1 MIPKFSK
8 VEIILL
14 DDNKNKGLPSK
25 EKLEFFDCGLMI
37 TGDYIIV
44 TIDTKEGVDKPNVSL
59 GKIFHLN
66 KIEAYK
72 TTSY

>member
-8 VEIILL
+8 VEIMLI
-14 DDNKNKGLPSK
+14 DNQKNKGLPSK
-25 EKLEFFDCGLMI
+25 ERLEFFDCGLMI

-44 TIDTKEGVDKPNVSL
+44 TIDTKEGLAEPNVSL

>member
-8 VEIILL
+8 VEIMLIN
-14 DDNKNKGLPSK
+14 DSKNKDLPSK

-37 TGDYIIV
+37 TGDYLIV
-44 TIDTKEGVDKPNVSL
+44 TIDTKEGLDRPNESL
-59 GKIFHLN
+59 GKVFHLN

-72 TTSY
+72 TTTY